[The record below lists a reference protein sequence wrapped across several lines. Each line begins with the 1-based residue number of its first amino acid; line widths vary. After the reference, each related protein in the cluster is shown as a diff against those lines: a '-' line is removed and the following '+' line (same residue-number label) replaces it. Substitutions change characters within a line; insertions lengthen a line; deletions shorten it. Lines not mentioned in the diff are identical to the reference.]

1 MKRRFLLNTALM
13 LFAGFAFVSSAGQA
27 SAGAPKKDAG
37 DPFVRIAQVGLPVI
51 VGSRV
56 VNYVFVNIKI
66 MLSPKGD
73 MVKLQEKEP
82 YFRDLLIKAAHKHD
96 IMLNGRNDTIDEVKL
111 NRVLSPEFTKLAGKG
126 AIKTIVIITQAPKK
140 KQPGYVA
147 HQQSPA
153 E

>member
-1 MKRRFLLNTALM
+1 
-13 LFAGFAFVSSAGQA
+13 
-27 SAGAPKKDAG
+27 
-37 DPFVRIAQVGLPVI
+37 VRIAQVGLPV
-51 VGSRV
+51 VVNNRV
-56 VNYVFVNIKI
+56 VNHIFVNIKI

-82 YFRDLLIKAAHKHD
+82 YFRDLLIKASHKND
-96 IMLNGRNDTIDEVKL
+96 LMLAGRQDTLDEAKL
-111 NRVLSPEFTKLAGKG
+111 NLVLIPEFAKLAGKG

-147 HQQSPA
+147 HQQSPTA